1 MQILRHEQLKYGQ
14 KKDEVYGV
22 LFDGAWLWEEYL
34 GIILKED
41 FTHYYK
47 SKGKKWRLFE
57 TGQQIIPDYISKDM
71 KIVADAKYI
80 ALDGSNSFQDEEK
93 ATAIYYK
100 TITYMYRWNAKF
112 GLLLYPISNSNSIAI
127 NEHHILETDGCVVK
141 VGFPIPEFNG
151 TFFDFSE
158 MMRISEGSY
167 LEQCQ
172 KYIIANRC

>member
-1 MQILRHEQLKYGQ
+1 MDKIKIGIVIGPEGGFSNKEEEFLK
-14 KKDEVYGV
+14 KVDE
-22 LFDGAWLWEEYL
+22 D
-34 GIILKED
+34 
-41 FTHYYK
+41 
-47 SKGKKWRLFE
+47 
-57 TGQQIIPDYISKDM
+57 
-71 KIVADAKYI
+71 
-80 ALDGSNSFQDEEK
+80 
-93 ATAIYYK
+93 IYYK
-100 TITYMYRWNAKF
+100 TITYMYRWNAKI

-167 LEQCQ
+167 LEQCK